1 LIETGVLILLAYII
15 GAVLGFLG
23 GIESTLLVLQGS
35 AKTRDILRILRRN
48 REEGKAME
56 VSA

>member
-1 LIETGVLILLAYII
+1 MIETGVLILLAYIL

-35 AKTRDILRILRRN
+35 STTRDILRILRRN
-48 REEGKAME
+48 KDDGKAME

>member
-1 LIETGVLILLAYII
+1 MIETGALILLAYIV

-23 GIESTLLVLQGS
+23 GIESTLLVLHGS
-35 AKTRDILRILRRN
+35 SKTRDILRILRRN
-48 REEGKAME
+48 KEDGKAME